1 MDKRK
6 IKILV
11 VEDDPTLAEMLRFN
25 LSLEDYDAVVANSA
39 EEAMRLDVGSFS
51 LILLDVMMGEM
62 SGFDMAKL
70 LKANPVTAKVPIIFC
85 TAKDNEDDMVEG
97 LSIGAD
103 DYIYKPYTLRNVF
116 ARIEAVLRRTGN
128 VTSKSND
135 SLAFEGI
142 TLDRNFKRCF
152 VDGQEVKLVKKEFE
166 ILDLLMSHPGRIF
179 SRDEILQKVWKGE
192 VIVLERTVDVNITR
206 VRQKI
211 SPYGDHIITRP
222 GYGYGFN

>member
-25 LSLEDYDAVVANSA
+25 LSLEDYDAVAANSA